1 MTTLKLAL
9 KNISAKPWRAVAT
22 IFVVAVAVALI
33 FSMVSFSDAVYD
45 YLFAVETAGAGRS
58 DVTLATNSV
67 SDRIMGVSGLK
78 DLEGVEAVVPT
89 LNLYALYNGDYVS
102 LRGFDGGDYETLS
115 AIDVIEGDLTA
126 LDQNVDNVVIG
137 ENMAKDCGIK
147 VGDLLEIES
156 GSKTINFYVVA
167 IAKDTGYFLGATP
180 YLVIGNVKGVS
191 RLIYGEY
198 AVYNEIYLI
207 AEDGADVGAIIN
219 RVLSMPAYANL
230 TVGESKDVEYIHNQ
244 TNSMSA
250 PVVIAGIGVLALA
263 LAFVVL
269 ISLTSL
275 GERKKY
281 VSKLTVVGATKGQ
294 IALIFLY
301 ETLILAFVGAVVGS
315 ILAGGVFALLL
326 KVTLSSVVAFRISTL
341 KLFVSAVIGFV
352 TAVASVLIPIAIS
365 MRSTVRANENEKKKG
380 IVWRALP
387 LAVLLTAVV
396 SVIVEFTAKGGRGSL
411 SLVNVVLVLVALVV
425 NVPFVLRGVARLLS
439 KVKNPVVQL
448 SSKTVARER
457 RHTRVQILTAG
468 MTVAMLL
475 FMSWGLTTDI
485 FTGYLVEF
493 EDKVLVTNVPSTIA
507 SSPNLEGI
515 MDVDGVENA
524 VPMVWRQ
531 GKMPEVGK
539 GKTVNI
545 IGSEKALDLIDFA
558 FVTDEAELRQALLTS
573 GNIVIDKAYQ
583 VLYGL
588 NVGDKVDLEIEG
600 KTATLTVAGITR
612 HKLFNG
618 NYVIASLDTFMDAYG
633 IGADTVL
640 VVAEDSALM
649 AEKIR
654 SKFAERNYY
663 SADALTVYQWDAESL
678 GNVFD
683 LVGTLAL
690 VMAILVYMVLVA
702 SSIASRPNG
711 EKGRTA
717 MLSAG
722 ISRRTLL
729 FTECFEYGLT
739 ALTSFVTSFAV
750 SVLMTASL
758 IGALRLFGLYFEFM
772 YDASTVAI
780 VGVALALGY
789 ALIPLIAGFKKKY
802 TLRRQK

>member
-1 MTTLKLAL
+1 MTLKLAL

-22 IFVVAVAVALI
+22 IFVVAVAVALV
-33 FSMVSFSDAVYD
+33 FSMLSFSDAVYD

-58 DVTLATNSV
+58 QVTLATNSV
-67 SDRIMGVSGLK
+67 SDRIVGVGGLETI
-78 DLEGVEAVVPT
+78 EGVEDVVPT
-89 LNLYALYNGDYVS
+89 LNMYALYKDGYVS
-102 LRGFDGGDYETLS
+102 LKGFDNGDYETLS
-115 AIDVIEGDLTA
+115 SIDVVDGDLSL

-137 ENMAKDCGIK
+137 QDMASSHGLK
-147 VGDLLEIES
+147 VGDALQVKS
-156 GSKTINFYVVA
+156 GEKTINFYVVA
-167 IAKDTGYFLGATP
+167 IAKDTGYFLGASP

-191 RLIYGEY
+191 RLIYGEH

-207 AEDGADVGAIIN
+207 AKDGMDANAIISK
-219 RVLSMPAYANL
+219 VLALPAYANL
-230 TVGESKDVEYIHNQ
+230 TVSESSDVEYVTNQ

-250 PVVIAGIGVLALA
+250 PVVIAGVGVLVLA

-275 GERKKY
+275 GERKRY
-281 VSKLTVVGATKGQ
+281 VSKLTMVGATKGQ
-294 IALIFLY
+294 IAQIFLY
-301 ETLILAFVGAVVGS
+301 ESLILAFAGAVVGS

-326 KVTLSSVVAFRISTL
+326 KLTLSSVVAFRISTI
-341 KLFVSAVIGFV
+341 KLFGSAVIGFV
-352 TAVASVLIPIAIS
+352 TAVASVLVPIIIS
-365 MRSTVRANENEKKKG
+365 MRGTVRANENEKKKS
-380 IVWRALP
+380 VLWRALP

-425 NVPFVLRGVARLLS
+425 NIPFVLRGLARLLS
-439 KVKNPVVQL
+439 KAKHPVVQL
-448 SSKTVARER
+448 SSKTVAREH
-457 RHTRVQILTAG
+457 RHTRLQILTAG

-507 SSPNLEGI
+507 SSPNLDGI
-515 MDVDGVENA
+515 SDVEGVESA
-524 VPMVWRQ
+524 VPMVWRK
-531 GKMPEVGK
+531 GKMPQVGK

-558 FVTDEAELRQALLTS
+558 FVTDETQLREQLLIP

-588 NVGDKVDLEIEG
+588 NVGDKVELEIEG

-618 NYVIASLDTFMDAYG
+618 NYVIASLDTFKEAYG

-640 VVAEDSALM
+640 VVAEDSTLM

-683 LVGTLAL
+683 LVGTLAII
-690 VMAILVYMVLVA
+690 MAILVYMVLVA
-702 SSIASRPNG
+702 SAVASRPNG
-711 EKGRTA
+711 QKGRTA

-722 ISRRTLL
+722 TSKNTLL
-729 FTECFEYGLT
+729 LTECFEYGIT
-739 ALTSFVTSFAV
+739 AITAFATSFAV

-772 YDASTVAI
+772 YGASTVAI
-780 VGVALALGY
+780 VGAILALGY
-789 ALIPLIAGFKKKY
+789 ALTPVIVGFKKKY
-802 TLRRQK
+802 TLLRQK